1 MLNPSQKHIKFMA
14 FPLHVTTPAIHV
26 NRSSPL
32 PFSAYLCH
40 AFPKGDATVRLQTA
54 EAEKPS
60 SRRTMASCIF
70 IKTRRYDI
78 MARKPELR
86 NRVGITETKKEII
99 IMAEVSKTPA
109 NVAINAMQAIPFSSM
124 IGGPLNACIEAQ
136 AMAARTSWEFIK
148 EVGLNTDEKGQ
159 KSAVMVAF
167 SFNRGGRMVQLN
179 VPLLTI
185 VPIPYI
191 AINTIDI
198 NFKAS
203 ISASSST
210 ASETTE
216 HTEAG
221 GELGAKA
228 ELNLGLFSMEANL
241 KANYSSKKDSKATAE
256 SKYSVESTIDVA
268 VKAGQEGMPAGMAK
282 VLELLGSAL
291 DVVDAKG
298 ELQVNATILN
308 VGDNLVIAYKN
319 KEGLF
324 DNSVLKVKKGDTD
337 VVISDADK
345 KKDSVVLN
353 LNAEKFKAG
362 DVLEITAGENT
373 VKVNVVKKETED
385 TKSQE

>member
-1 MLNPSQKHIKFMA
+1 
-14 FPLHVTTPAIHV
+14 
-26 NRSSPL
+26 
-32 PFSAYLCH
+32 
-40 AFPKGDATVRLQTA
+40 
-54 EAEKPS
+54 
-60 SRRTMASCIF
+60 
-70 IKTRRYDI
+70 
-78 MARKPELR
+78 
-86 NRVGITETKKEII
+86 
-99 IMAEVSKTPA
+99 MAEVSKTPA

-159 KSAVMVAF
+159 KSAIMVAF

-268 VKAGQEGMPAGMAK
+268 VKAGQESMPAGMAK

-298 ELQVNATILN
+298 ELQVNATVVS
-308 VGDNLVIAYKN
+308 VGDNLVISYKN

-337 VVISDADK
+337 VTISDDDK

>member
-1 MLNPSQKHIKFMA
+1 
-14 FPLHVTTPAIHV
+14 
-26 NRSSPL
+26 
-32 PFSAYLCH
+32 
-40 AFPKGDATVRLQTA
+40 
-54 EAEKPS
+54 
-60 SRRTMASCIF
+60 
-70 IKTRRYDI
+70 
-78 MARKPELR
+78 
-86 NRVGITETKKEII
+86 
-99 IMAEVSKTPA
+99 MAEVSQTPA

-124 IGGPLNACIEAQ
+124 IGGPLNACIGAQ

-210 ASETTE
+210 ASESSE

-221 GELGAKA
+221 GEVNAKA
-228 ELNLGLFSMEANL
+228 KLNLGLFSLQANL

-268 VKAGQEGMPAGMAK
+268 VKAGQESMPAGMAK
-282 VLELLGSAL
+282 VLELLGTAL

-298 ELQVNATILN
+298 ELQVNATILS
-308 VGDNLVIAYKN
+308 VGDNLVISYKN

-324 DNSVLKVKKGDTD
+324 DNSLLKIKKGDTD
-337 VVISDADK
+337 VAISDDDK

-385 TKSQE
+385 TKQQE

>member
-1 MLNPSQKHIKFMA
+1 
-14 FPLHVTTPAIHV
+14 
-26 NRSSPL
+26 
-32 PFSAYLCH
+32 
-40 AFPKGDATVRLQTA
+40 
-54 EAEKPS
+54 
-60 SRRTMASCIF
+60 
-70 IKTRRYDI
+70 
-78 MARKPELR
+78 
-86 NRVGITETKKEII
+86 
-99 IMAEVSKTPA
+99 MAEVSKTPA

-221 GELGAKA
+221 GELDAKA

-324 DNSVLKVKKGDTD
+324 DNSVLKVKNGDAD
-337 VVISDADK
+337 VDISDADK

>member
-1 MLNPSQKHIKFMA
+1 
-14 FPLHVTTPAIHV
+14 
-26 NRSSPL
+26 
-32 PFSAYLCH
+32 
-40 AFPKGDATVRLQTA
+40 
-54 EAEKPS
+54 
-60 SRRTMASCIF
+60 
-70 IKTRRYDI
+70 

-324 DNSVLKVKKGDTD
+324 ENSVLKVKKGDTD

>member
-1 MLNPSQKHIKFMA
+1 
-14 FPLHVTTPAIHV
+14 
-26 NRSSPL
+26 
-32 PFSAYLCH
+32 
-40 AFPKGDATVRLQTA
+40 
-54 EAEKPS
+54 
-60 SRRTMASCIF
+60 
-70 IKTRRYDI
+70 
-78 MARKPELR
+78 
-86 NRVGITETKKEII
+86 
-99 IMAEVSKTPA
+99 MAEVSKTPA

-159 KSAVMVAF
+159 KSAIMVAF

-210 ASETTE
+210 ASETSE

-221 GELGAKA
+221 GEVNAKA
-228 ELNLGLFSMEANL
+228 KLNLGLFSLQANL

-268 VKAGQEGMPAGMAK
+268 VKAGQESMPAGMAK
-282 VLELLGSAL
+282 VLELLGTAL

-298 ELQVNATILN
+298 ELQVNATILS
-308 VGDNLVIAYKN
+308 VGDNLVVSYKN

-324 DNSVLKVKKGDTD
+324 DNSMLKIKKGDTD
-337 VVISDADK
+337 VAISDDDK

-385 TKSQE
+385 TKPQE

>member
-1 MLNPSQKHIKFMA
+1 
-14 FPLHVTTPAIHV
+14 
-26 NRSSPL
+26 
-32 PFSAYLCH
+32 
-40 AFPKGDATVRLQTA
+40 
-54 EAEKPS
+54 
-60 SRRTMASCIF
+60 
-70 IKTRRYDI
+70 
-78 MARKPELR
+78 
-86 NRVGITETKKEII
+86 
-99 IMAEVSKTPA
+99 MAEVSKTPA

-159 KSAVMVAF
+159 KSAIMVAF

-324 DNSVLKVKKGDTD
+324 DNSVLKVKNGDTD
-337 VVISDADK
+337 VTISDADK

>member
-1 MLNPSQKHIKFMA
+1 
-14 FPLHVTTPAIHV
+14 
-26 NRSSPL
+26 
-32 PFSAYLCH
+32 
-40 AFPKGDATVRLQTA
+40 
-54 EAEKPS
+54 
-60 SRRTMASCIF
+60 
-70 IKTRRYDI
+70 
-78 MARKPELR
+78 
-86 NRVGITETKKEII
+86 
-99 IMAEVSKTPA
+99 MAEVSKTPA

-159 KSAVMVAF
+159 KSAIMVAF

-210 ASETTE
+210 ASESSE

-221 GELGAKA
+221 GEVNAKA
-228 ELNLGLFSMEANL
+228 KLNLGLFSLQANL

-268 VKAGQEGMPAGMAK
+268 VKAGQESMPAGMAK
-282 VLELLGSAL
+282 VLELLGTAL

-298 ELQVNATILN
+298 ELQVNATILS
-308 VGDNLVIAYKN
+308 VGDNLVISYKN

-324 DNSVLKVKKGDTD
+324 DNSVLKVKRGDTD
-337 VVISDADK
+337 VTISDADK

-353 LNAEKFKAG
+353 LNAENFKAG

-385 TKSQE
+385 TKPQE

>member
-1 MLNPSQKHIKFMA
+1 
-14 FPLHVTTPAIHV
+14 
-26 NRSSPL
+26 
-32 PFSAYLCH
+32 
-40 AFPKGDATVRLQTA
+40 
-54 EAEKPS
+54 
-60 SRRTMASCIF
+60 
-70 IKTRRYDI
+70 
-78 MARKPELR
+78 
-86 NRVGITETKKEII
+86 
-99 IMAEVSKTPA
+99 MAEVSKTPA

-159 KSAVMVAF
+159 KSAIMVAF

-210 ASETTE
+210 ASESSE

-221 GELGAKA
+221 GEVNAKA
-228 ELNLGLFSMEANL
+228 KLNLGLFSLQANL

-268 VKAGQEGMPAGMAK
+268 VKAGQESMPAGMAK
-282 VLELLGSAL
+282 VLELLGTAL

-298 ELQVNATILN
+298 ELQVNATILS
-308 VGDNLVIAYKN
+308 VGDNLVISYKN

-324 DNSVLKVKKGDTD
+324 DNSMLKIKKGDTD
-337 VVISDADK
+337 VAISDDDK

-385 TKSQE
+385 TKPQE

>member
-1 MLNPSQKHIKFMA
+1 
-14 FPLHVTTPAIHV
+14 
-26 NRSSPL
+26 
-32 PFSAYLCH
+32 
-40 AFPKGDATVRLQTA
+40 
-54 EAEKPS
+54 
-60 SRRTMASCIF
+60 
-70 IKTRRYDI
+70 

-136 AMAARTSWEFIK
+136 AMA
-148 EVGLNTDEKGQ
+148 NTDEKGQ

>member
-1 MLNPSQKHIKFMA
+1 
-14 FPLHVTTPAIHV
+14 
-26 NRSSPL
+26 
-32 PFSAYLCH
+32 
-40 AFPKGDATVRLQTA
+40 
-54 EAEKPS
+54 
-60 SRRTMASCIF
+60 
-70 IKTRRYDI
+70 
-78 MARKPELR
+78 
-86 NRVGITETKKEII
+86 
-99 IMAEVSKTPA
+99 MAEVSKTPA

-210 ASETTE
+210 TSETAE

-221 GELGAKA
+221 GELDAKA
-228 ELNLGLFSMEANL
+228 KLNLGLFSLQANL

-268 VKAGQEGMPAGMAK
+268 VKAGQESMPAGMAK
-282 VLELLGSAL
+282 VLELLGTAL

-298 ELQVNATILN
+298 ELQVNATILS
-308 VGDNLVIAYKN
+308 VGDNLVISYKN

-324 DNSVLKVKKGDTD
+324 DNSVLKVKRGDTD
-337 VVISDADK
+337 VTISDADK

-385 TKSQE
+385 TKPQE

>member
-1 MLNPSQKHIKFMA
+1 MA
-14 FPLHVTTPAIHV
+14 GL
-26 NRSSPL
+26 
-32 PFSAYLCH
+32 
-40 AFPKGDATVRLQTA
+40 
-54 EAEKPS
+54 
-60 SRRTMASCIF
+60 
-70 IKTRRYDI
+70 
-78 MARKPELR
+78 PELR

-210 ASETTE
+210 ASESSE

-221 GELGAKA
+221 GEVNAKA
-228 ELNLGLFSMEANL
+228 KLNLGLFSLQANL

-268 VKAGQEGMPAGMAK
+268 VKAGQESMPAGMAK
-282 VLELLGSAL
+282 VLELLGTAL
-291 DVVDAKG
+291 DVVDAMG
-298 ELQVNATILN
+298 ELQVNATILS
-308 VGDNLVIAYKN
+308 VGDNLVISYKN

-324 DNSVLKVKKGDTD
+324 DNSMLKIKKGDTD
-337 VVISDADK
+337 VAISDDDK

-385 TKSQE
+385 TKQQE

>member
-1 MLNPSQKHIKFMA
+1 
-14 FPLHVTTPAIHV
+14 
-26 NRSSPL
+26 
-32 PFSAYLCH
+32 
-40 AFPKGDATVRLQTA
+40 
-54 EAEKPS
+54 
-60 SRRTMASCIF
+60 
-70 IKTRRYDI
+70 
-78 MARKPELR
+78 
-86 NRVGITETKKEII
+86 
-99 IMAEVSKTPA
+99 MAEVSKTPA

-268 VKAGQEGMPAGMAK
+268 VKAGQESMPAGMAK
-282 VLELLGSAL
+282 VLELLGTAL

-298 ELQVNATILN
+298 ELQVNATILS
-308 VGDNLVIAYKN
+308 VGDNLVISYKN

-324 DNSVLKVKKGDTD
+324 DNSLLKIKKGDTD
-337 VVISDADK
+337 VAISDDDK

-362 DVLEITAGENT
+362 DVLEITAGENI

-385 TKSQE
+385 TKPQE

>member
-1 MLNPSQKHIKFMA
+1 M
-14 FPLHVTTPAIHV
+14 
-26 NRSSPL
+26 
-32 PFSAYLCH
+32 
-40 AFPKGDATVRLQTA
+40 
-54 EAEKPS
+54 
-60 SRRTMASCIF
+60 
-70 IKTRRYDI
+70 
-78 MARKPELR
+78 PELR
-86 NRVGITETKKEII
+86 NRVGITETKKERI

-268 VKAGQEGMPAGMAK
+268 VKAGQESMPAGMAK

-337 VVISDADK
+337 VAISDDDK

-385 TKSQE
+385 TKPQE

>member
-1 MLNPSQKHIKFMA
+1 
-14 FPLHVTTPAIHV
+14 
-26 NRSSPL
+26 
-32 PFSAYLCH
+32 
-40 AFPKGDATVRLQTA
+40 
-54 EAEKPS
+54 
-60 SRRTMASCIF
+60 
-70 IKTRRYDI
+70 
-78 MARKPELR
+78 
-86 NRVGITETKKEII
+86 
-99 IMAEVSKTPA
+99 MAEVSKTPA

-159 KSAVMVAF
+159 KSAIMVAF

-324 DNSVLKVKKGDTD
+324 DNSVLKVKNGDTD
-337 VVISDADK
+337 VDISDADK

-362 DVLEITAGENT
+362 DVLKITAGENT

>member
-1 MLNPSQKHIKFMA
+1 
-14 FPLHVTTPAIHV
+14 
-26 NRSSPL
+26 
-32 PFSAYLCH
+32 
-40 AFPKGDATVRLQTA
+40 
-54 EAEKPS
+54 
-60 SRRTMASCIF
+60 
-70 IKTRRYDI
+70 
-78 MARKPELR
+78 
-86 NRVGITETKKEII
+86 
-99 IMAEVSKTPA
+99 MAEVSKTPA

-203 ISASSST
+203 ISASTST
-210 ASETTE
+210 TSETAE

-221 GELGAKA
+221 GELDAKA
-228 ELNLGLFSMEANL
+228 KLNLGLFSLQANL

-268 VKAGQEGMPAGMAK
+268 VKAGQESMPAGMAK
-282 VLELLGSAL
+282 VLELLGTAL
-291 DVVDAKG
+291 DVVDAMG
-298 ELQVNATILN
+298 ELQVNATILS
-308 VGDNLVIAYKN
+308 VGDNLVISYKN

-324 DNSVLKVKKGDTD
+324 DNSLLKIKKGDTD
-337 VVISDADK
+337 VAISDDDK

-385 TKSQE
+385 TKPQE

>member
-1 MLNPSQKHIKFMA
+1 
-14 FPLHVTTPAIHV
+14 
-26 NRSSPL
+26 
-32 PFSAYLCH
+32 
-40 AFPKGDATVRLQTA
+40 
-54 EAEKPS
+54 
-60 SRRTMASCIF
+60 
-70 IKTRRYDI
+70 
-78 MARKPELR
+78 
-86 NRVGITETKKEII
+86 
-99 IMAEVSKTPA
+99 MAEVSKTPA

-291 DVVDAKG
+291 DVVDAKRTRRAFLTTPCSRSRRG
-298 ELQVNATILN
+298 IPMLSSAMPTRRRIRSFSTSTQRSSRPAMSSRLLLAKTP
-308 VGDNLVIAYKN
+308 
-319 KEGLF
+319 
-324 DNSVLKVKKGDTD
+324 SR
-337 VVISDADK
+337 
-345 KKDSVVLN
+345 
-353 LNAEKFKAG
+353 
-362 DVLEITAGENT
+362 
-373 VKVNVVKKETED
+373 
-385 TKSQE
+385 

>member
-1 MLNPSQKHIKFMA
+1 
-14 FPLHVTTPAIHV
+14 
-26 NRSSPL
+26 
-32 PFSAYLCH
+32 
-40 AFPKGDATVRLQTA
+40 
-54 EAEKPS
+54 
-60 SRRTMASCIF
+60 
-70 IKTRRYDI
+70 
-78 MARKPELR
+78 
-86 NRVGITETKKEII
+86 
-99 IMAEVSKTPA
+99 MAEVSKTPA

-159 KSAVMVAF
+159 KSAIMVAF

-210 ASETTE
+210 ASETSE

-221 GELGAKA
+221 GEVNAKA
-228 ELNLGLFSMEANL
+228 KLNLGLFSLQAKL
-241 KANYSSKKDSKATAE
+241 KANYSSKKDAKATAE

-268 VKAGQEGMPAGMAK
+268 VKAGQESMPAGMAK
-282 VLELLGSAL
+282 VLELLGTAL

-298 ELQVNATILN
+298 ELQVNATILS
-308 VGDNLVIAYKN
+308 VGDNLVISYKN

-324 DNSVLKVKKGDTD
+324 DNSMLKIKKGDTD
-337 VVISDADK
+337 VAISDDDK
-345 KKDSVVLN
+345 KKDSVVFN

>member
-1 MLNPSQKHIKFMA
+1 
-14 FPLHVTTPAIHV
+14 
-26 NRSSPL
+26 
-32 PFSAYLCH
+32 
-40 AFPKGDATVRLQTA
+40 
-54 EAEKPS
+54 
-60 SRRTMASCIF
+60 
-70 IKTRRYDI
+70 
-78 MARKPELR
+78 
-86 NRVGITETKKEII
+86 
-99 IMAEVSKTPA
+99 MAEVSKTPA
-109 NVAINAMQAIPFSSM
+109 NVAINAMQAISFSSM

-268 VKAGQEGMPAGMAK
+268 VKAGQESMPAGMAK
-282 VLELLGSAL
+282 VLELLGTAL

-298 ELQVNATILN
+298 ELQVNATILS
-308 VGDNLVIAYKN
+308 VGDNLVISYKN

-324 DNSVLKVKKGDTD
+324 DNSLLKIKKGDTD
-337 VVISDADK
+337 VAISDDDK

-362 DVLEITAGENT
+362 DVLEITAGENI

-385 TKSQE
+385 TKPQE

>member
-1 MLNPSQKHIKFMA
+1 
-14 FPLHVTTPAIHV
+14 
-26 NRSSPL
+26 
-32 PFSAYLCH
+32 
-40 AFPKGDATVRLQTA
+40 
-54 EAEKPS
+54 
-60 SRRTMASCIF
+60 
-70 IKTRRYDI
+70 
-78 MARKPELR
+78 
-86 NRVGITETKKEII
+86 
-99 IMAEVSKTPA
+99 MAEVSKTPA

-268 VKAGQEGMPAGMAK
+268 VKAGQESMPAGMAK
-282 VLELLGSAL
+282 VLELLGTAL

-298 ELQVNATILN
+298 ELQVNATILS
-308 VGDNLVIAYKN
+308 VGDNLVISYKN

-324 DNSVLKVKKGDTD
+324 DNSLLKIKKGDTE
-337 VVISDADK
+337 VAISDDDK

-385 TKSQE
+385 TKPQE

>member
-1 MLNPSQKHIKFMA
+1 
-14 FPLHVTTPAIHV
+14 
-26 NRSSPL
+26 
-32 PFSAYLCH
+32 
-40 AFPKGDATVRLQTA
+40 
-54 EAEKPS
+54 
-60 SRRTMASCIF
+60 
-70 IKTRRYDI
+70 
-78 MARKPELR
+78 
-86 NRVGITETKKEII
+86 
-99 IMAEVSKTPA
+99 MAEVSKTPA

-124 IGGPLNACIEAQ
+124 IGGPLKACIEAQ

-159 KSAVMVAF
+159 KSAIMVAF

-210 ASETTE
+210 TSETAE

-221 GELGAKA
+221 GELDAKA
-228 ELNLGLFSMEANL
+228 KLNLGLFSLQANL

-268 VKAGQEGMPAGMAK
+268 VKAGQESMPAGMAK
-282 VLELLGSAL
+282 VLELLGTAL

-298 ELQVNATILN
+298 ELQVNATILS
-308 VGDNLVIAYKN
+308 VGDNLVISYKN

-324 DNSVLKVKKGDTD
+324 DNSVLKVKRGDTD
-337 VVISDADK
+337 VTISDADK

-353 LNAEKFKAG
+353 LNAENFKAG

-385 TKSQE
+385 TKPQE

>member
-1 MLNPSQKHIKFMA
+1 MA
-14 FPLHVTTPAIHV
+14 GIA
-26 NRSSPL
+26 RAS
-32 PFSAYLCH
+32 
-40 AFPKGDATVRLQTA
+40 K
-54 EAEKPS
+54 K
-60 SRRTMASCIF
+60 SRRN
-70 IKTRRYDI
+70 K
-78 MARKPELR
+78 
-86 NRVGITETKKEII
+86 TKKKII
-99 IMAEVSKTPA
+99 NMAEVSKTPA

-268 VKAGQEGMPAGMAK
+268 VKAGQESMPAGMAK

-337 VVISDADK
+337 VAISDDDK

-385 TKSQE
+385 TKPQE

>member
-1 MLNPSQKHIKFMA
+1 
-14 FPLHVTTPAIHV
+14 
-26 NRSSPL
+26 
-32 PFSAYLCH
+32 
-40 AFPKGDATVRLQTA
+40 
-54 EAEKPS
+54 
-60 SRRTMASCIF
+60 
-70 IKTRRYDI
+70 
-78 MARKPELR
+78 
-86 NRVGITETKKEII
+86 
-99 IMAEVSKTPA
+99 MAEVSKTPA

-159 KSAVMVAF
+159 KSAIMVAF

-210 ASETTE
+210 TSETSE

-221 GELGAKA
+221 GEVNAKA
-228 ELNLGLFSMEANL
+228 KLNLGIFSLQANL

-268 VKAGQEGMPAGMAK
+268 VKAGQESMPAGMAK

-298 ELQVNATILN
+298 ELQVNATIVS
-308 VGDNLVIAYKN
+308 VGDNLVISYKN

-324 DNSVLKVKKGDTD
+324 DNSLLKIKKGDTD
-337 VVISDADK
+337 VAISDDDK

-385 TKSQE
+385 TKPQE

>member
-1 MLNPSQKHIKFMA
+1 MA
-14 FPLHVTTPAIHV
+14 GL
-26 NRSSPL
+26 
-32 PFSAYLCH
+32 
-40 AFPKGDATVRLQTA
+40 
-54 EAEKPS
+54 
-60 SRRTMASCIF
+60 
-70 IKTRRYDI
+70 
-78 MARKPELR
+78 PELR

-268 VKAGQEGMPAGMAK
+268 VKAGQESMPAGMAK

-337 VVISDADK
+337 VGRRCPGNHCWRK
-345 KKDSVVLN
+345 HRQ
-353 LNAEKFKAG
+353 
-362 DVLEITAGENT
+362 GEC
-373 VKVNVVKKETED
+373 
-385 TKSQE
+385 SQEGN